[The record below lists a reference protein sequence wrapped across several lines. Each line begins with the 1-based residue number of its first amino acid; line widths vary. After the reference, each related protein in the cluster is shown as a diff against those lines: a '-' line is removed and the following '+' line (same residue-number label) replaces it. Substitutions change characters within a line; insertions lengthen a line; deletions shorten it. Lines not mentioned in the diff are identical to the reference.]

1 MSNVMTFYVDA
12 CTLEFSFIHGQSVLR
27 LCQDKKTLVINNLL
41 CILCRYFDWVTDV
54 KEFFRHWI
62 IKFSQAEINYDDI
75 IFFEKYLDVLISLEK
90 KVCISCLLMEQVRK
104 TKTTFLE
111 IFDALNALLLLYI
124 PGQTDGRWCSLP
136 ALLEDYGVS
145 LPHEA
150 QELISN
156 KVIFP
161 GQKGQHH
168 LGTPLQPSSNGKF
181 HPGQDISLTLHKE
194 VILKELSIL
203 INLLQPFLKPLEQGY
218 MSMLIIIKFKK
229 SVLFEKYLRHHFKKS
244 PRQMPLTGYTQF
256 PESFSSSHF
265 APPSAKDDSLPMRD
279 LVNALESTHS
289 LIDKIMLGTAT
300 YSEIIAE
307 DEQILEQ
314 MDIDKECAILKNYY
328 QQSKFSSSSDDY
340 EGLKG
345 VQSMLE
351 LFQYATHINNI
362 SIVCNQY
369 HLENCI
375 SDPLLEEL
383 VEIKENYLKEENRS
397 KLTPII
403 AIKKMKRIKDI
414 LCLGEKT
421 SSKCL
426 DIFAAMTSS
435 VPFYQFLKE
444 KQFYGQQG
452 QDSFLQQ
459 YELITAQLQHEEYK
473 EQVLN
478 HLFVAFKAISIFMDA
493 SKCFSQLMRGVT
505 GLNVTDFNQLV
516 TVNDNINLVQ
526 FWFSRAEV
534 NYYTSYHHFTYII
547 YITGRYSRKCC

>member
-1 MSNVMTFYVDA
+1 M
-12 CTLEFSFIHGQSVLR
+12 
-27 LCQDKKTLVINNLL
+27 
-41 CILCRYFDWVTDV
+41 
-54 KEFFRHWI
+54 
-62 IKFSQAEINYDDI
+62 
-75 IFFEKYLDVLISLEK
+75 LIYLEK
-90 KVCISCLLMEQVRK
+90 KVCISRLLMEQVRK
-104 TKTTFLE
+104 KTTTFHE
-111 IFDALNALLLLYI
+111 TFDALNALLLLYI
-124 PGQTDGRWCSLP
+124 PGQTDCRWCSLP

-156 KVIFP
+156 KVVFP

-168 LGTPLQPSSNGKF
+168 LGTPLQPSSNGKS
-181 HPGQDISLTLHKE
+181 HPGQDISLALHKE
-194 VILKELSIL
+194 VTLKELSVL
-203 INLLQPFLKPLEQGY
+203 INLLQQFLQSLEQGY

-229 SVLFEKYLRHHFKKS
+229 SVLFEKYLMHHFKKS
-244 PRQMPLTGYTQF
+244 PKQMLLTGYIQF
-256 PESFSSSHF
+256 PESSSSSHL
-265 APPSAKDDSLPMRD
+265 AQPSAKDDSLPMRD
-279 LVNALESTHS
+279 LVNALEYTHS

-307 DEQILEQ
+307 DKEILEQ
-314 MDIDKECAILKNYY
+314 IDIDKECAILKNYY
-328 QQSKFSSSSDDY
+328 QQSRRLISNDDY

-351 LFQYATHINNI
+351 LFQYAIHINNI
-362 SIVCNQY
+362 TTVCTQY

-375 SDPLLEEL
+375 SDPFLKEL
-383 VEIKENYLKEENRS
+383 VGITKNYLKEENRS
-397 KLTPII
+397 KITPII
-403 AIKKMKRIKDI
+403 AINKMKRIKDI
-414 LCLGEKT
+414 LCLGEMT

-426 DIFAAMTSS
+426 EIFAAMINS

-493 SKCFSQLMRGVT
+493 NKCFSQLMRDVT
-505 GLNVTDFNQLV
+505 SLNVTDFNQLV

-534 NYYTSYHHFTYII
+534 KCTFCLIIFIKFLYHREIL
-547 YITGRYSRKCC
+547 